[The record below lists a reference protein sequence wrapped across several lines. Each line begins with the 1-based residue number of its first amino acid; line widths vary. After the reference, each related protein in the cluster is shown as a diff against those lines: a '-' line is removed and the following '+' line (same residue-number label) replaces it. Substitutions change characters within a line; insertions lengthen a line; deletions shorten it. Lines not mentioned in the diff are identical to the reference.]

1 MLFQSCTLFCF
12 VKKLCR
18 NKLKDDKHIFS
29 SLAKGRCL
37 TVDLFMILNITYNTS
52 ITFTVILLVYSVMH
66 NIYLPLCSYT
76 EYILRRLTFI
86 VCLTS
91 VCELNRQTLSPC
103 VNKVLNVFLSQLL
116 RAAPQ
121 QTWRR
126 EAASCKPALGSLRV
140 NFKTKS
146 IF

>member
-1 MLFQSCTLFCF
+1 M
-12 VKKLCR
+12 
-18 NKLKDDKHIFS
+18 
-29 SLAKGRCL
+29 
-37 TVDLFMILNITYNTS
+37 
-52 ITFTVILLVYSVMH
+52 
-66 NIYLPLCSYT
+66 
-76 EYILRRLTFI
+76 
-86 VCLTS
+86 CLTS

-116 RAAPQ
+116 CAAPQ

-146 IF
+146 IFTQRVLFGYLAANMEPTLFPEEVSERKVCVVGSELVENYTVSCLPAHFAPVSLACSYVTSLTAVQNDSAVK